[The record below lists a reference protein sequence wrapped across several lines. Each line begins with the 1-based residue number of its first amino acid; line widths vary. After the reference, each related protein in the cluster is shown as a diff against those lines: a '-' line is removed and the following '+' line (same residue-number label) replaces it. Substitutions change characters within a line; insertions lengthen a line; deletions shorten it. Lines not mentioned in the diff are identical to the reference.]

1 MSTTAE
7 TVKLLPGAVS
17 RTDPGVTISLSV
29 PLKAAQ
35 LPYCGI
41 HQLMFEAAAGCTP
54 MVSSAVVPVRS
65 SRGHQLTGSGTDAV
79 AGLADCGGAAVAGL
93 ADCRGDAVTD
103 PVDCGGAGGLPA
115 TAVFAAAVGAAGCVL
130 AALWDAA
137 DALALGATFL
147 APETAGEADDVS
159 ATGLRRVPPPES
171 VAAATTATATT
182 TMTAAM
188 PPSTHGG
195 FHCILRRGGR
205 GDPLYRM
212 SGRNPLESTPPFVVN
227 FHVATGAVP
236 LMRIHA
242 VVAEAKRARS
252 AAV

>member
-1 MSTTAE
+1 
-7 TVKLLPGAVS
+7 
-17 RTDPGVTISLSV
+17 
-29 PLKAAQ
+29 
-35 LPYCGI
+35 
-41 HQLMFEAAAGCTP
+41 

-79 AGLADCGGAAVAGL
+79 AGVADCGADAVADP
-93 ADCRGDAVTD
+93 ADCRGDVVAD
-103 PVDCGGAGGLPA
+103 PADCRGAGGFPA

-130 AALWDAA
+130 AALWAAA
-137 DALALGATFL
+137 DALALGATFA

-171 VAAATTATATT
+171 VAAAATTATR

-195 FHCILRRGGR
+195 FHCILRRGGP

-212 SGRNPLESTPPFVVN
+212 SGRNPLESTLPSVVN

-236 LMRIHA
+236 LMMTHA
-242 VVAEAKRARS
+242 VVAEANRARS

>member
-1 MSTTAE
+1 
-7 TVKLLPGAVS
+7 
-17 RTDPGVTISLSV
+17 
-29 PLKAAQ
+29 
-35 LPYCGI
+35 
-41 HQLMFEAAAGCTP
+41 

-79 AGLADCGGAAVAGL
+79 AGLADCGGDAVAGL
-93 ADCRGDAVTD
+93 ADCGGDAVTD
-103 PVDCGGAGGLPA
+103 PADCRGAGALPA
-115 TAVFAAAVGAAGCVL
+115 AAVFAAAVGAAGWVL

-137 DALALGATFL
+137 DALAMGATFP
-147 APETAGEADDVS
+147 APETAGEAGDVS
-159 ATGLRRVPPPES
+159 ATGLRCVPPPES
-171 VAAATTATATT
+171 VAAATTAATR
-182 TMTAAM
+182 MTAAM

-195 FHCILRRGGR
+195 FHCILRRGVP

-212 SGRNPLESTPPFVVN
+212 SGRNPLESTPPFAVN